1 MNILWFVMLS
11 VAKHLEKRSKASG
24 THSEVS
30 GSVEKQLERSVW
42 ERSKASVLVVTLE
55 PVESPR
61 AAGAP
66 MLVALARCLRI
77 ACYEYGGW
85 RNVDGNGCSESIAL
99 PRQILPSIRRTIM

>member
-11 VAKHLEKRSKASG
+11 VAKHLEKRSKAFG
-24 THSEVS
+24 THSEAFW
-30 GSVEKQLERSVW
+30 ERSVW

-85 RNVDGNGCSESIAL
+85 RNADGNGCSESIAL

>member
-1 MNILWFVMLS
+1 
-11 VAKHLEKRSKASG
+11 
-24 THSEVS
+24 
-30 GSVEKQLERSVW
+30 
-42 ERSKASVLVVTLE
+42 VLVVTLE

-99 PRQILPSIRRTIM
+99 PRQILPSIRRTIMWSGWGFPCTSCSMLWSDAFWIKPTYWVSCWA